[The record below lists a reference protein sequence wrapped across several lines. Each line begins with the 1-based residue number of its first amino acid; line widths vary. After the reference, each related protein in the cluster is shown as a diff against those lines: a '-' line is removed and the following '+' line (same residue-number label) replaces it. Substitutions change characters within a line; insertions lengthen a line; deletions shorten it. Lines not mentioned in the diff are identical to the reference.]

1 MFPHEKAKQTLLK
14 LGLSVLEAK
23 TYIALIKY
31 GILTSKKLSELT
43 KMSQP
48 DTYRVL
54 SKLQKKGLIEKIIK
68 KPLQFKAVPINLG
81 TAFLLERKK
90 MEHEDLKARTNH
102 LLQEIRK
109 SPLPQPLETE
119 TSHFVMIPQRQ
130 TVVRRIRDAIDKTRK
145 SVDIFLS
152 WKRFSVGITSTFVES
167 AQKAWDRGVKFRIV
181 VEIPDKTVA
190 MERALQ
196 LCRKSPLC
204 NVRFIFGPPK
214 TVLGIYDKKETF
226 IIVNPTKGLF
236 DSPALWSNNQS
247 LISVVQDYFETL
259 WLTALE
265 EAAPKSA

>member
-1 MFPHEKAKQTLLK
+1 MFPDEKAKQTLLK

-31 GILTSKKLSELT
+31 GVLTSKKLSELT

-54 SKLQKKGLIEKIIK
+54 SKLQKKGLTEKIIK
-68 KPLQFKAVPINLG
+68 KPMQFKAVPLHLG

-90 MEHEDLKARTNH
+90 MEHEDLKAKTNQ

-119 TSHFVMIPQRQ
+119 TSNFVMIPKRQ
-130 TVVRRIRDAIDKTRK
+130 IVVKRINEAIDNSKK

-152 WKRFSVGITSTFVES
+152 WKRFSVGVTSTFAES
-167 AQKAWDRGVKFRIV
+167 SRKAWDRGVKFRII
-181 VEIPDKTVA
+181 VEKPEKAVNV
-190 MERALQ
+190 
-196 LCRKSPLC
+196 KPLLKFC
-204 NVRFIFGPPK
+204 VHPFCSVRFVTESPR
-214 TVLGIYDKKETF
+214 TVLGIYDKKEVF
-226 IIVNPTKGLF
+226 IIVNPRKGLY

-247 LISVVQDYFETL
+247 LISVAQDYFEIL
-259 WLTALE
+259 WLTAMESNLHD
-265 EAAPKSA
+265 PQ